1 MADISG
7 IASSALSAYGLKQSV
22 TASNVSRLNT
32 TDSASSSVVMQTVK
46 GGGVSA
52 TVRQDSDTVD
62 ISKEAAEMIS
72 TSGAYK
78 ANLKVLSTSDEMTK
92 ELLKIKA

>member
-1 MADISG
+1 MTDITG
-7 IASSALSAYGLKQSV
+7 IASSALSAYGRKQAV

-52 TVRQDSDTVD
+52 SVMQGSDTVD

-72 TSGAYK
+72 TSGAYR
-78 ANLKVLSTSDEMTK
+78 ANLKVLSASDEMTR